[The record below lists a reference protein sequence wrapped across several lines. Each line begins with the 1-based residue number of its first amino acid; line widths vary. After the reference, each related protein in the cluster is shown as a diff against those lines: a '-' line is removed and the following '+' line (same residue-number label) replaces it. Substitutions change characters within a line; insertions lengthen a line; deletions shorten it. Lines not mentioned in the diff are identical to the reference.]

1 MVNLNGTKGEECLDF
16 FRNLKTWKNG
26 RLLSRLVGE
35 VLLLGSI
42 VAFPSYAVEASS
54 AASSAVPTTAP
65 VGSATSVPAAG
76 STGPTL
82 TPEARKSCILIDFEK
97 SLHKIDG
104 LKSHWDQI
112 LLEEKEME
120 AKCELPILEAAD
132 EKDLVFMEYAKW
144 MTSLAKA
151 ELEKKQERLCLIRLA
166 PLHQK
171 MNEVEAT
178 DKSWIKVR
186 DQLASQFE
194 KCGSARDKVLNKEYS
209 SKDCSMK
216 FPQNEQTLSF
226 IQLHHDKNSSQC
238 LILEE
243 QNSDEEMCPTLSLLE
258 KDKSGKILKKN
269 ITLDAESPLQDG
281 SKCCRLSQVR
291 SKKSGNG
298 GFEVLISSEGPEDEC
313 DDSSDLVES
322 CYTFQL
328 DGDKLQSKED
338 CSIPYHE
345 E

>member
-1 MVNLNGTKGEECLDF
+1 M
-16 FRNLKTWKNG
+16 
-26 RLLSRLVGE
+26 LSMIVGQ
-35 VLLLGSI
+35 VLLLGS
-42 VAFPSYAVEASS
+42 AVTCSSS
-54 AASSAVPTTAP
+54 AAEAPSAA
-65 VGSATSVPAAG
+65 SAGPA
-76 STGPTL
+76 L

-171 MNEVEAT
+171 MNEVDAT

-194 KCGSARDKVLNKEYS
+194 KCGAARDKGLNKEYS

-216 FPQNEQTLSF
+216 YPQNEQTLSF
-226 IQLHHDKNSSQC
+226 IQLHQDKKSSQC

-258 KDKSGKILKKN
+258 KDKSGKIIKKN

-291 SKKSGNG
+291 SKKSGN

-328 DGDKLQSKED
+328 DGDKLQTKED

>member
-1 MVNLNGTKGEECLDF
+1 MVNLNGTKGEECLNF
-16 FRNLKTWKNG
+16 FRNLECRVWIQTLCTTFVG
-26 RLLSRLVGE
+26 IALSGNLFAIPV
-35 VLLLGSI
+35 
-42 VAFPSYAVEASS
+42 FAVENVTSTPGTSAPSASMPS
-54 AASSAVPTTAP
+54 Q
-65 VGSATSVPAAG
+65 
-76 STGPTL
+76 TGL
-82 TPEARKSCILIDFEK
+82 TPEARKSCNLIDFEK
-97 SLHKIDG
+97 SLHKIEG
-104 LKSHWDQI
+104 LKNHWDQI
-112 LLEEKEME
+112 LQEEKEME
-120 AKCELPILEAAD
+120 SKCELPILEAAD

-151 ELEKKQERLCLIRLA
+151 EVEKKQERLCLIRLA

-171 MNEVEAT
+171 MNEVETA
-178 DKSWIKVR
+178 DKSWIHVR

-194 KCGSARDKVLNKEYS
+194 KCGTLRDKNLNKEYS

-226 IQLHHDKNSSQC
+226 VQLHQDKQTSQC

-269 ITLDAESPLQDG
+269 ITLDTENPLQDG

-298 GFEVLISSEGPEDEC
+298 FQILISSEGPEDEC

-322 CYTFQL
+322 CYLFQL
-328 DGDKLQSKED
+328 EGDKLQLKED